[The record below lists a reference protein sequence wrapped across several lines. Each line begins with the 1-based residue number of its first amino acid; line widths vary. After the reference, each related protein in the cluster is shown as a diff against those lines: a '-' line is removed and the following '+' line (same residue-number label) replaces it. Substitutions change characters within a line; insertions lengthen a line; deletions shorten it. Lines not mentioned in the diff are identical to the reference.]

1 MTIRGRFGLFN
12 SSYLSLALLLA
23 APLFGS
29 AQATGSPEE
38 GASAE
43 GVVHELYD
51 IDGSTVKETGFE
63 ERIIRTHSTQFGD
76 IAHVW
81 VLYEAE
87 IPGWGRPPQPG
98 VDSFQLVR
106 KKGGWKIA
114 SITNEVPTPERP
126 IPEVLRG
133 EG

>member
-12 SSYLSLALLLA
+12 SPYLSLALLLA

-38 GASAE
+38 
-43 GVVHELYD
+43 
-51 IDGSTVKETGFE
+51 
-63 ERIIRTHSTQFGD
+63 
-76 IAHVW
+76 
-81 VLYEAE
+81 
-87 IPGWGRPPQPG
+87 
-98 VDSFQLVR
+98 
-106 KKGGWKIA
+106 GGWKIA